1 VTGIVDAHQ
10 HLWEFA
16 EHPQTWINPDTDGAI
31 NRDFV
36 IDDLRD
42 ATASLDVGATVVVQ
56 AVNDAEET
64 THLLQRAEAA
74 SDLIAGVVGWADLTA
89 PDLDDQFDRWRAQ
102 PGGHRMVGL
111 RHLVQNEPD
120 PDWLDRPDVRQGL
133 RTCAAH
139 SIAFDLLVNEAHLPA
154 AVRVVAALPETRFV
168 LDHLGKPP
176 LRSGDLTPWAT
187 QMRQLGRLPN
197 VWAKVSGL
205 VTEAPRGRRS
215 AAHLQP
221 VFDVALDAFGPE
233 RLMFGS
239 DWPVC
244 LLAASYAE
252 VAATAQELAAALSE
266 AERNNV
272 FAGNAAEFYQLRS
285 GATA

>member
-102 PGGHRMVGL
+102 PGGHRLVGL

-205 VTEAPRGRRS
+205 VTEAPRGGRS

>member
-133 RTCAAH
+133 RTCATH

-205 VTEAPRGRRS
+205 VTEAPRGGRS

>member
-102 PGGHRMVGL
+102 PGGHRLVGL

-133 RTCAAH
+133 RTCATH

-205 VTEAPRGRRS
+205 VTEAPRGGRS